1 MRMIDILVDTI
12 LDTRLFE
19 NALRRREVESKIT
32 DLAYPI
38 FDHLIKIIK
47 WQDSINYSKHCQDI
61 DNWLS
66 RIQNYYYKGNKKP
79 NQYDYFQ
86 WMFHDVIRDQET
98 VSRQIRNMT
107 RYQSLLEIRTK
118 DEVYQI
124 LKSIIYQISY
134 DLPVNKF
141 ETITD
146 YLPTE

>member
-1 MRMIDILVDTI
+1 MIDILVDTI

-107 RYQSLLEIRTK
+107 RYQSLLEIRTN

-124 LKSIIYQISY
+124 IKSIIYQISY